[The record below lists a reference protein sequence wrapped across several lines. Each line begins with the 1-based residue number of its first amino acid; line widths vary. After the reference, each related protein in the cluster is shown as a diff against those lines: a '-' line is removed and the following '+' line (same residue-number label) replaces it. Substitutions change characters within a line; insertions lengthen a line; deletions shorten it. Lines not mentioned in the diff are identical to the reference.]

1 MPSSLS
7 DKHQTHPR
15 KTITVACSRLKT
27 ILNYSTL
34 VEKFTVQI
42 SIILYSR
49 GKVWTREKREQ
60 LKITFTP
67 WCKILCT
74 VHTDTK
80 KIERDWDLVGWVQFN
95 PLRDRS
101 KDFLFPSNSIIYLV
115 SSYVSKDGYIK
126 IQLIF

>member
-1 MPSSLS
+1 MPNSLS

-15 KTITVACSRLKT
+15 KTINVACSRLKT

-60 LKITFTP
+60 LKNYIHSMVQDSMY
-67 WCKILCT
+67 IRIQ
-74 VHTDTK
+74 K
-80 KIERDWDLVGWVQFN
+80 KSNEIGTWLVGF
-95 PLRDRS
+95 S
-101 KDFLFPSNSIIYLV
+101 
-115 SSYVSKDGYIK
+115 
-126 IQLIF
+126 LILLGTGQKTSCFHQTQ